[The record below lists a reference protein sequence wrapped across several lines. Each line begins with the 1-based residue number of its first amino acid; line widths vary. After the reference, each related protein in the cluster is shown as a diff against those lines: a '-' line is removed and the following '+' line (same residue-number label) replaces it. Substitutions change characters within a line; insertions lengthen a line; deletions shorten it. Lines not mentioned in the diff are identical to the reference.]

1 MELMSFTKTAVD
13 VMQEAQDSA
22 KKEAQ
27 VSLKT
32 SSEATP
38 AQALPGPPINDRAK
52 IVITIQDKDGQKQ
65 FRVFADEKF
74 ERVFKMYTDKEKLDP
89 QNLVFTFDGDK
100 IDPSTTP
107 SNLEMEDGDMIEL
120 KLGSNCGLCSE
131 AFSKV
136 NARLPNLECQSI
148 RSSLP
153 EFVHQHGTWKGIS
166 AKDSADAASLCLTC
180 DAKVH
185 SANALSGRHLRTL
198 LCGFCKNQPCVVRCL
213 DHKMFLCNGCN
224 EKIHGVVSSK
234 HVRHDVRCY
243 TGCPSAKDFAVMWG
257 FRVMDNDV
265 SLEKSFAMAKP
276 KVQREAGF
284 VLEQILEL
292 EKLQLREEN
301 KVLPLTEHAG
311 PSPLELPKK
320 SVECLVDLPQTGKD
334 LIVDF
339 SHLSSSST
347 LSDSFWEC
355 KSPFNKNNQLWHQ
368 NLQDIGVCEDTACD
382 DDDFHIPDIDLTFQ
396 NFEELFGADPEPT
409 TDNYKLCE
417 NQNPAEDQNRD
428 DDVSDESPT
437 SVIGNEDV
445 NRSSLPKSISVR
457 SSGYSKAS
465 QGGGG
470 VSQSRGAI
478 PKPATCGQQ
487 LTTTQKVYVRGG
499 KKEEEEEEEIE
510 VEVYN
515 QGMTKTELCNKWQ
528 ETGACSYGDHCQ
540 FAHGIKELRPVIR
553 HPRYKTEVCRMVL
566 AGDICPYG
574 HRCHFRHSLSDQEKL
589 TAAGCTPNNKSS
601 VEVVK

>member
-13 VMQEAQDSA
+13 VMQEAQESA

-301 KVLPLTEHAG
+301 KVLPLTEHAD
-311 PSPLELPKK
+311 PFPLELPKK
-320 SVECLVDLPQTGKD
+320 SEECLVDLPQTGKD

-347 LSDSFWEC
+347 LGDSFWEC

-396 NFEELFGADPEPT
+396 NFEELFGADPDPT

-417 NQNPAEDQNRD
+417 MNTFSSPSSKPA
-428 DDVSDESPT
+428 S
-437 SVIGNEDV
+437 
-445 NRSSLPKSISVR
+445 SSLSFSR
-457 SSGYSKAS
+457 SN
-465 QGGGG
+465 GGGSSKTHYSHNHSEEAISICSPFSNN
-470 VSQSRGAI
+470 VRQKAISRL
-478 PKPATCGQQ
+478 KE
-487 LTTTQKVYVRGG
+487 
-499 KKEEEEEEEIE
+499 KKRAR
-510 VEVYN
+510 
-515 QGMTKTELCNKWQ
+515 T
-528 ETGACSYGDHCQ
+528 
-540 FAHGIKELRPVIR
+540 
-553 HPRYKTEVCRMVL
+553 
-566 AGDICPYG
+566 
-574 HRCHFRHSLSDQEKL
+574 
-589 TAAGCTPNNKSS
+589 
-601 VEVVK
+601 

>member
-13 VMQEAQDSA
+13 VMQEAQESA

-38 AQALPGPPINDRAK
+38 AQAPPGPLINDRAK

-89 QNLVFTFDGDK
+89 QHLVFTFDGDK

-120 KLGSNCGLCSE
+120 KSGSNCGLCCSE

-136 NARLPNLECQSI
+136 NACVPNLECQSI

-224 EKIHGVVSSK
+224 DKIHGVVSSK

-301 KVLPLTEHAG
+301 KVLSLTEHAD
-311 PSPLELPKK
+311 PSPLELPKQ
-320 SVECLVDLPQTGKD
+320 SEERLVDLRQTGKE

-347 LSDSFWEC
+347 LGDSFWEC
-355 KSPFNKNNQLWHQ
+355 KSPFSKSYQLWHQ
-368 NLQDIGVCEDTACD
+368 NLQDIGVCEDTVCD

-396 NFEELFGADPEPT
+396 NFEELFGADPDPT
-409 TDNYKLCE
+409 TDNYKLRE
-417 NQNPAEDQNRD
+417 MNTFSSPSSKPASSSLSFSRSNGGGSSKTHCSHNH
-428 DDVSDESPT
+428 SDEVISICSPL
-437 SVIGNEDV
+437 SN
-445 NRSSLPKSISVR
+445 NARQKAISR
-457 SSGYSKAS
+457 LKE
-465 QGGGG
+465 
-470 VSQSRGAI
+470 
-478 PKPATCGQQ
+478 
-487 LTTTQKVYVRGG
+487 
-499 KKEEEEEEEIE
+499 KKRAR
-510 VEVYN
+510 
-515 QGMTKTELCNKWQ
+515 T
-528 ETGACSYGDHCQ
+528 
-540 FAHGIKELRPVIR
+540 
-553 HPRYKTEVCRMVL
+553 
-566 AGDICPYG
+566 
-574 HRCHFRHSLSDQEKL
+574 
-589 TAAGCTPNNKSS
+589 
-601 VEVVK
+601 